1 MEDVGEG
8 AEDEEDDPPGDG
20 KDEKVGE
27 AKGVAYNVDGS
38 KSLGDAVGLLDV
50 EELWGYEE

>member
-20 KDEKVGE
+20 KDEIVGE
-27 AKGVAYNVDGS
+27 AKGVAYNVDGL
-38 KSLGDAVGLLDV
+38 KSLGDTVGLLDV
-50 EELWGYEE
+50 EEFWKYEE